1 MNQVPSHSQTPD
13 FGHIPSTGIL
23 YQQPPSTEQLTKS
36 NKRNKFRADAKDAF
50 LIIGFI
56 GAVIAGP
63 FTVKSCSEEVDRQTI
78 ESIKFQT
85 GARS

>member
-13 FGHIPSTGIL
+13 FGHIPQTGIL

-36 NKRNKFRADAKDAF
+36 NKRNKFKAGVKDAF

-78 ESIKFQT
+78 QSIKFQE
-85 GARS
+85 GVRS